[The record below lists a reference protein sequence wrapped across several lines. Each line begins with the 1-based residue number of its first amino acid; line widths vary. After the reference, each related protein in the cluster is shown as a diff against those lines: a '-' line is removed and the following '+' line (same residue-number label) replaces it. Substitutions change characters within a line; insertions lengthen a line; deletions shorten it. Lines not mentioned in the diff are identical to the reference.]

1 MHIFKVKIH
10 KSVELLSAFRLK
22 SREMERGN
30 FVKDAGNEKK
40 RERIPYFSP
49 SSRQIVRNNLVSIA
63 LK

>member
-10 KSVELLSAFRLK
+10 KSVELFSAFRLK
-22 SREMERGN
+22 SRKMERGN
-30 FVKDAGNEKK
+30 FVKDAASEKK

>member
-1 MHIFKVKIH
+1 MH

-30 FVKDAGNEKK
+30 FVKDAGSEKK
-40 RERIPYFSP
+40 ETRKIPYFSP
-49 SSRQIVRNNLVSIA
+49 NSRQIVKNNLVSIA